1 MNISLIPSKI
11 LSSTGDSMLA
21 LVGIVT
27 LLLVLLAKEI
37 TIFSAN
43 PRVKFINKSLN
54 IVLIPL
60 LLVILVNA
68 LSKLLDQIRCC
79 QGL

>member
-11 LSSTGDSMLA
+11 LSSNGDSMLA
-21 LVGIVT
+21 LVGILT
-27 LLLVLLAKEI
+27 LLGALLAKEV
-37 TIFSAN
+37 TLFSAK

-60 LLVILVNA
+60 LLLILVNA
-68 LSKLLDQIRCC
+68 LSKFLDIMV
-79 QGL
+79 L